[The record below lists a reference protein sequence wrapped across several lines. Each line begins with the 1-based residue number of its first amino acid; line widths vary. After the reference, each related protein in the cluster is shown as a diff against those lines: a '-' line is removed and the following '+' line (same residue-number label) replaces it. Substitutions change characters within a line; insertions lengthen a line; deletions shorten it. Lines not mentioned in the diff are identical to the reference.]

1 LRVILAYQAAMMP
14 SIGKPL
20 YAFVVVI
27 VHLP

>member
-14 SIGKPL
+14 SMGRPL

-27 VHLP
+27 MHLL